1 MQNEQ
6 NRAEQDRIKQV
17 IENYIEAMGRSQPD
31 VLASL
36 FTDDGIVMAPDAPT
50 VQGAEQVNAF
60 FVHGLGELIIDAK
73 IHFDEITVSGEYAF
87 VLTHSDVQVTVRQ
100 ANAVSNEKNRELFV
114 LKNGNGAW
122 KITRYMFNKLPA

>member
-73 IHFDEITVSGEYAF
+73 IYFDEITVSGEYAF